1 MRENI
6 LMPEYMKKFKCIGG
20 ACTDTCCKG
29 WYISIDED
37 TYKKYKRV
45 KNYEI
50 KNKIDKYVI
59 RTRSNKSKNNVAKMK
74 LENNGCAFLREDG
87 LCTIHGTLGEDY
99 LSNTCKVYPRSF
111 NKVNNIVEKSLSLS
125 CIESSKVVLLE
136 KEKMEF
142 SFIEEEKKEYLL
154 NKTANLSEEKKIW
167 KDYFWDL
174 RIFTIDILQN
184 RNYKIDERLIILG
197 FFYSKLD
204 EKITE
209 NKINEIED
217 LIRTYKMYI
226 DERVFDEGIKNINSS
241 LDLQFV
247 ICKKILDI
255 RSNTSIT
262 SEKYLEYL
270 KKMLLGLNVKEGIS
284 IEESMKSYK
293 EAHEKYY
300 KPFIEENE
308 HMLENYLVNH
318 VFKNLFPIDE
328 ENPFK
333 SYIKLVL
340 HYAIIKLHLVGIGN
354 NEEGLTEEIVVDV
367 IQVISKTFEHNKAY
381 FSTVLKVIL
390 DGKLDS
396 LANMVI
402 LIKN

>member
-1 MRENI
+1 
-6 LMPEYMKKFKCIGG
+6 
-20 ACTDTCCKG
+20 
-29 WYISIDED
+29 
-37 TYKKYKRV
+37 